1 MISFCNDSH
10 RGIIE
15 ITMFIETWRVME
27 FFWKIIN
34 RISLKLGKGWYFID
48 CGYCDRKNGKMIC
61 LSQADYEEGKECDPV
76 ECHSE

>member
-1 MISFCNDSH
+1 VISFEIYKS

-15 ITMFIETWRVME
+15 ITMLIETWRVKE

-34 RISLKLGKGWYFID
+34 RIYLWRGKGWYFID

-61 LSQADYEEGKECDPV
+61 RSQASFEDGKECDPV